1 MKNYISSIER
11 RILAVL
17 QEGLPTSQTP
27 YRDMAQRIGIETS
40 ELLAVLKDW
49 KKQGKLRRIGAI
61 VNHFRVGLGSGAMV
75 AWEVERERIIE
86 IGQIFAGF
94 TEVSHAYER
103 QTAEDRPYNL
113 CAMVHGESVE
123 DVQQVVKRMSEAC
136 GVSNY
141 RVPVTEK
148 ELKKVP
154 PTYIIESE
162 S

>member
-1 MKNYISSIER
+1 
-11 RILAVL
+11 
-17 QEGLPTSQTP
+17 
-27 YRDMAQRIGIETS
+27 
-40 ELLAVLKDW
+40 
-49 KKQGKLRRIGAI
+49 
-61 VNHFRVGLGSGAMV
+61 V

-103 QTAEDRPYNL
+103 QTTEDRPYNL
-113 CAMVHGESVE
+113 YAMVHGESAE
-123 DVQQVVKRMSEAC
+123 DVQQVVIPIIITLC
-136 GVSNY
+136 VSNY

>member
-1 MKNYISSIER
+1 M
-11 RILAVL
+11 
-17 QEGLPTSQTP
+17 
-27 YRDMAQRIGIETS
+27 
-40 ELLAVLKDW
+40 
-49 KKQGKLRRIGAI
+49 
-61 VNHFRVGLGSGAMV
+61 

-113 CAMVHGESVE
+113 YTMVHGESVE
-123 DVQQVVKRMSEAC
+123 DVQQVVKHMSEAC

-141 RVPVTEK
+141 RIPVTEK